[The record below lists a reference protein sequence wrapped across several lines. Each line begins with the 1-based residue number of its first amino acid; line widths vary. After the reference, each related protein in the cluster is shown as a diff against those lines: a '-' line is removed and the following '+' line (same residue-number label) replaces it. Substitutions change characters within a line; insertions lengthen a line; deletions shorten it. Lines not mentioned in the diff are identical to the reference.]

1 MSIFGDA
8 WDDLK
13 DAGSNLMGG
22 AGTQNRTQIVNP
34 NSSLDPN
41 AFNYGGTTGGAQARE
56 NQLSQMG
63 AAGANYSGTQPYQAA
78 QMSALAQAQREAN
91 GEDFGATQAQLNQG
105 LAQAQAGAASQ
116 AASARGGGANLA
128 AAQNQAANIQGGQA
142 ASANNAAAGLKAQL
156 QMQGVNNLNNF
167 ASGGLGQQAQMA
179 QFNAQNQLGFEG
191 LGNQIGLGQL
201 QAQQNQQQ
209 LQSQNTLASQ
219 GQASQQAA
227 GNAST
232 NAGLLGGLVGGA
244 GGAVAGLASK
254 SDVRAKGSIQ
264 GESGGRYMSSPVEAK
279 NGIEGESSWMPG
291 MSAGSQA
298 IGQAELAASP
308 TTSNLHLK
316 GSNNI
321 GMNAWI
327 DQAMAKPWS
336 PQAAAA
342 DANVHR
348 VFFTSDEGQKTDI
361 GSESKEGNADAGHS
375 IAGAAEGFTSGMGKS
390 PAAPH
395 DDYNPKPAQL
405 VGQHTIWRDVTSDTR
420 AKKKAVEESALA
432 KAAAQMQADIGGKTN
447 GFEWMRDQPTAVEL
461 AKQPSAADEFM
472 ETARPYTYDYKNPA
486 ENGGNRRLGIMA
498 QDLERGPTGP
508 DLVKDTPRGKV
519 VDVPALASA
528 NTAAVGRLHDRVSA
542 LEAMASPDDG
552 ARSMPAGEVIRD
564 PKLAPEEHGIF
575 SVYDNGTRLVS
586 DATAKKDAR
595 DEGFAKGVAA
605 ATQMAPRQDVQQ
617 ISHASSNPETDAAW
631 RRAILAQQ
639 SHVDLPPPPKP
650 TSTTD
655 LPAPPDPRFI
665 DPEETQRQMDAH
677 LAAWNQGAAPR
688 SALIASQ
695 HPTPASFQPVVVASR
710 APSGGVFA
718 TPPMRMR

>member
-34 NSSLDPN
+34 NSQLDPN
-41 AFNYGGTTGGAQARE
+41 AFQYGGQAGGAAARQG
-56 NQLSQMG
+56 QLSQLG
-63 AAGANYSGTQPYQAA
+63 AAGASTAGQQPYQQA
-78 QMSALAQAQREAN
+78 QLSALAQAQREAN
-91 GEDFGATQAQLNQG
+91 GEDFGATQAQLSQG
-105 LAQAQAGAASQ
+105 LAQAQAGAAAQ
-116 AASARGGGANLA
+116 AAGARGGGANLA
-128 AAQNQAANIQGGQA
+128 AAQNQAANAQAGQA
-142 ASANNAAAGLKAQL
+142 ASANNAAAALKAQM

-167 ASGGLGQQAQMA
+167 ASGGLGQAMQQN
-179 QFNAQNQLGFEG
+179 QFNANLQQGYEG
-191 LGNQIGLGQL
+191 MNNQIGLAQM

-219 GQASQQAA
+219 GQASQQQA

-264 GESGGRYMSSPVEAK
+264 GESGGRYMSSPIGAK
-279 NGIEGESSWMPG
+279 TGIEGESSWMPG
-291 MSAGSQA
+291 MNNMGAST
-298 IGQAELAASP
+298 IGQAQLAADP
-308 TTSNLHLK
+308 TTRNLHLK
-316 GSNNI
+316 GQQNV

-327 DQAMAKPWS
+327 DASMVKPWS
-336 PQAAAA
+336 PEAAAA
-342 DANVHR
+342 EQNLNR
-348 VFFTSDEGQKTDI
+348 TFFTSDEDQKKDV
-361 GSESKEGNADAGHS
+361 SAQSASKKDAGNVLS
-375 IAGAAEGFTSGMGKS
+375 GATSGFTSGMAS
-390 PAAPH
+390 APKGPQ

-405 VGQHTIWRDVTSDTR
+405 VGQRTIWRDVTSDTR

-432 KAAAQMQADIGGKTN
+432 KAAAEMQADIGGKRN
-447 GFEWMRDQPTAVEL
+447 GFEWMRDTPTAVEL
-461 AKQPSAADEFM
+461 AKQPSAADQFM

-498 QDLERGPTGP
+498 QDLEQGPTGP

-542 LEAMASPDDG
+542 LEAANDTPTL
-552 ARSMPAGEVIRD
+552 PAGEVIRD

-586 DATAKKDAR
+586 DAAAKKDAR
-595 DEGFAKGVAA
+595 DEGFAKGVQA

-617 ISHASSNPETDAAW
+617 LSHAASNPETDDAW
-631 RRAILAQQ
+631 RRAILAQR
-639 SHVDLPPPPKP
+639 SHVDLPPPPVAR
-650 TSTTD
+650 STTD

-665 DPEETQRQMDAH
+665 DPEETQRQMNAK
-677 LAAWNQGAAPR
+677 LAAWNQTQP
-688 SALIASQ
+688 SALVASQ
-695 HPTPASFQPVVVASR
+695 HPTPASFQPVMVASR
-710 APSGGVFA
+710 APRGGGVFA
-718 TPPMRMR
+718 PAERMR